1 MKALKYAIVT
11 AILALGLAAPVVIAQ
26 DSDSAAPAKAKRGGS
41 HDMTATWLKGI
52 TLTAD
57 QQTKVDAI
65 KADVK
70 TQVAAA
76 AGDRTKLAAISKDAK
91 AKVRAVLTD
100 DQKTTFDTNT
110 ASKGGK
116 GSDKGASKKSKKSK
130 GGEGG
135 GGGDE

>member
-26 DSDSAAPAKAKRGGS
+26 DSDSAAPAAKAKHGGS
-41 HDMTATWLKGI
+41 HDMTAAWLKGI

-65 KADVK
+65 KADV
-70 TQVAAA
+70 AAKKVTA
-76 AGDRTKLAAISKDAK
+76 KDAK
-91 AKVRAVLTD
+91 AKVREVLTD
-100 DQKTTFDTNT
+100 DQKTTFDANS
-110 ASKGGK
+110 AKSAKGGSSGKTK
-116 GSDKGASKKSKKSK
+116 GKKSK